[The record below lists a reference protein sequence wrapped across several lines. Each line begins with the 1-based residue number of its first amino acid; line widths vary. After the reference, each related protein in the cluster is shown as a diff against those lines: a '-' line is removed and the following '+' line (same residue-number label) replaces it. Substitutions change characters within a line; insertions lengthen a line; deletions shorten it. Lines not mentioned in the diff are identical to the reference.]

1 MSAISNLARRR
12 VLGALTAAG
21 IAAITFTSMVAAPG
35 AALAATPSSQTYKL
49 LEVADV
55 GTAKIYLWT
64 ELSAPYAHHGEILDA
79 APGDRVQL
87 QWDDGSSSGK
97 HVGAI
102 IGVPG
107 DANYANTSD
116 VAFLGQFRT
125 CGWAGTAMHCTNWI

>member
-1 MSAISNLARRR
+1 MPS
-12 VLGALTAAG
+12 T
-21 IAAITFTSMVAAPG
+21 IA
-35 AALAATPSSQTYKL
+35 K
-49 LEVADV
+49 LEVATV

-87 QWDDGSSSGK
+87 QWDDGTGK

-125 CGWAGTAMHCTNWI
+125 CGWAGTTVRCTNWI

>member
-1 MSAISNLARRR
+1 MSAISNFARRR
-12 VLGALTAAG
+12 VLGTLTAAG
-21 IAAITFTSMVAAPG
+21 IAAITFTSMVAMPG
-35 AALAATPSSQTYKL
+35 AALAATPSAQTYKL
-49 LEVADV
+49 LEVATV
-55 GTAKIYLWT
+55 GTAKVYLWT

-87 QWDDGSSSGK
+87 QWDGGTGE

-102 IGVPG
+102 IGVPS

-125 CGWAGTAMHCTNWI
+125 CGWAGTAMRCTAWI